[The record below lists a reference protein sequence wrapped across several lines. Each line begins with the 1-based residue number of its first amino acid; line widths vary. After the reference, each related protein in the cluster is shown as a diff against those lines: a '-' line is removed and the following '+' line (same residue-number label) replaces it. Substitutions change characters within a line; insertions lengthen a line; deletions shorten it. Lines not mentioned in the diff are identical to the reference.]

1 MQERGVLFKLSLLA
15 CLYFSQGLPFG
26 FFSHAV
32 PALLRSYGVDLQVIG
47 LVSLLALPWSLK
59 FLWSPWVDRYGSRR
73 FGQRKSWIVPLQ
85 FGAMLVLLALSQLDP
100 EQMKNGT
107 WLYFFLLL
115 ALANLLA
122 ATQDIATDGL
132 AVQSLHPR
140 ERGLANGIQV
150 GGYRVGMVFGGG
162 LVLVILDR
170 MGWQHC
176 FELLAFV
183 LLLATIPVLL
193 YQEPMA
199 VAATTST
206 RHRPAPVVLWKFVRQ
221 PGMAG
226 WLLLMMLYKV
236 GDSFGSAMGKPL
248 LVDLGWDLETIGWV
262 GGGVGMGAG
271 IAGAIVG
278 GYLVQVIGR
287 VRALVWFGVLQSL
300 SLCGYAWLALVKPDI
315 AGIVLVNGL
324 EHFVGGMATAALF
337 TLMMDACRHE
347 QAGSDYAV
355 QASLQVVVVGI
366 GHAVSGFSAQYLGYT
381 AHFTLAALIG
391 LASLLLVRPWLR
403 QLPEQQLR
411 AWHQIPATAS

>member
-1 MQERGVLFKLSLLA
+1 MQERSVLFKLSLLA

-73 FGQRKSWIVPLQ
+73 FGQRKSWIIPLQ

-100 EQMKNGT
+100 EQLKNGT

-132 AVQSLHPR
+132 AVQSLPPR

-170 MGWQHC
+170 IGWQHC
-176 FELLAFV
+176 FELLALV

-193 YQEPMA
+193 YREPVA
-199 VAATTST
+199 VTVDEPQ
-206 RHRPAPVVLWKFVRQ
+206 RHRPAHVVLWKFVRQ
-221 PGMAG
+221 PGMTG
-226 WLLLMMLYKV
+226 WLALMMLYKV

-271 IAGAIVG
+271 IAGAMVG

-366 GHAVSGFSAQYLGYT
+366 GHAISGFSAQYLGYT
-381 AHFTLAALIG
+381 THFVLAALIG
-391 LASLLLVRPWLR
+391 LAALLLVRPWLR
-403 QLPEQQLR
+403 QVPESQQR
-411 AWHQIPATAS
+411 SWHQIPATS